1 MSSLFNEITC
11 RKSEK
16 MAEEVFALEP
26 EIHALSDEEL
36 KAKTIEFKKVL
47 EDCGVFKWNEHG
59 RIAMEKYTNNLKQFI
74 EN

>member
-1 MSSLFNEITC
+1 MKRKYTNLTLENIDSIIENE
-11 RKSEK
+11 
-16 MAEEVFALEP
+16 VG
-26 EIHALSDEEL
+26 
-36 KAKTIEFKKVL
+36 TIFKKVL